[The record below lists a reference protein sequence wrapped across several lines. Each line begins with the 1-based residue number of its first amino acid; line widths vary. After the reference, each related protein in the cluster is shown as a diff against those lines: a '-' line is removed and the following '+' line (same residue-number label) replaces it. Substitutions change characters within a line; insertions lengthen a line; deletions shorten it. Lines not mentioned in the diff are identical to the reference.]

1 LELQPDKVEIHADRR
16 RMGQVL
22 TNLISNAVKYSPN
35 SKKVVVSSSKEDG
48 VVKISVRDWGVGMS
62 PEIQQ
67 KVFSRFYRAPNE
79 QLNSQPGLGLGLY
92 ISAEIIRQHGG
103 EISLESEPGQGST
116 FTIALP
122 LPPSA

>member
-1 LELQPDKVEIHADRR
+1 LELQPDKVDIHADRR

>member
-1 LELQPDKVEIHADRR
+1 
-16 RMGQVL
+16 
-22 TNLISNAVKYSPN
+22 
-35 SKKVVVSSSKEDG
+35 VVVSSSKEDG